1 MASLGRMTASTSGEL
16 IKSTHSSRRFNRRP
30 VIPAAQSDPNGCSF
44 LETRAHA
51 RSLT

>member
-1 MASLGRMTASTSGEL
+1 ML
-16 IKSTHSSRRFNRRP
+16 STHSSRRLNRRP
-30 VIPAAQSDPNGCSF
+30 VIPAAKGDPNGCSF